1 MAYYHALQAPLR
13 TTLLPR
19 TKMSSSLTS
28 LSPSPSLSESADVPC
43 IPFAHPYIFLHR
55 LKRWG
60 DSRSDI
66 HASFLTFSQ
75 VARVLVSPCF
85 YLVAW
90 CCDMVLKYHAAI
102 YLFRFLCSCSGAFV
116 DSYFVVQEAL
126 EEFLEDGLCNL
137 ICEEN
142 VTGWLLVVNFT

>member
-1 MAYYHALQAPLR
+1 MAYYRTLQAPLR
-13 TTLLPR
+13 ITLLLR

-43 IPFAHPYIFLHR
+43 SPFAHPYIFLHR
-55 LKRWG
+55 LKRWR

-66 HASFLTFSQ
+66 HASFLIFSQ
-75 VARVLVSPCF
+75 VARVLVSSCF

-90 CCDMVLKYHAAI
+90 CCNMILKYHAAI
-102 YLFRFLCSCSGAFV
+102 YLFRFLCSCSRALV
-116 DSYFVVQEAL
+116 DSYLVVQKAL